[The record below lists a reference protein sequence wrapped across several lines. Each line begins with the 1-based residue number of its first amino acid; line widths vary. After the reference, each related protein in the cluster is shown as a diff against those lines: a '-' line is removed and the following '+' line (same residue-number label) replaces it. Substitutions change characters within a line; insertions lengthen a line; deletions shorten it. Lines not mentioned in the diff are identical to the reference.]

1 MTQAGTLMF
10 NLTCIVLC
18 PKLLRF
24 TSKARHCVDDKLTTA
39 ATKTR
44 IQKLLLLL
52 EATEVND
59 AK

>member
-1 MTQAGTLMF
+1 MTQATALMF
-10 NLTCIVLC
+10 NLPCIVLC
-18 PKLLRF
+18 PKSLCF
-24 TSKARHCVDDKLTTA
+24 TSKGRHRVDDKLTTA

-52 EATEVND
+52 ETTEVND